1 MTVAVTGAMRVE
13 RAFARAREERR
24 LALAVYLTVGYPD
37 RSSTGALLRAA
48 LDDRAA
54 LHGEVLMAEQ
64 AGEIRAA
71 LSLQDGRTVANPFAP
86 TAKLVEMLR
95 MHPALVETVA
105 A

>member
-1 MTVAVTGAMRVE
+1 MQTDHQEATMAPEITIRQ
-13 RAFARAREERR
+13 ATSLDSFALRR
-24 LALAVYLTVGYPD
+24 L
-37 RSSTGALLRAA
+37 AA

-54 LHGEVLMAEQ
+54 LHGEVLLAEQ

-71 LSLQDGRTVANPFAP
+71 LSLDDGRSVANPFAP

-95 MHPALVETVA
+95 GYRVFAETVA

>member
-1 MTVAVTGAMRVE
+1 MAPEITIRQATSDD
-13 RAFARAREERR
+13 AFALRR
-24 LALAVYLTVGYPD
+24 L
-37 RSSTGALLRAA
+37 AA

-54 LHGEVLMAEQ
+54 LHGEVLLAEQ
-64 AGEIRAA
+64 AGEVRAA

-95 MHPALVETVA
+95 THAAFVETVA